1 MQTDRAQVVGNDFG
15 GRMASFAFVEQQCFM
30 ETLHRDWR
38 DPGQGVEG
46 GRGQCWTLQTG
57 QIRRNRTHHWVT
69 PSGAAP
75 NGRKRPMDHG
85 IPDQGN
91 DSAATEEFCL

>member
-1 MQTDRAQVVGNDFG
+1 MQTDRAQVVENDFG
-15 GRMASFAFVEQQCFM
+15 GGIASFAFVEQQCFM

-46 GRGQCWTLQTG
+46 RRG